1 MSKISKISMAVA
13 VAALVLTAAPS
24 WAEEAAGGR
33 MGGRGGHNPGQMLQQ
48 MDTDGDGSVSKAEFV
63 AGAEARFTK
72 MDKNGDGVL
81 TKDDMPAR
89 PEGGRRGGRR
99 GGGEE
104 EAPPADA
111 PPPAE

>member
-1 MSKISKISMAVA
+1 MSKISKISIAVA
-13 VAALVLTAAPS
+13 VAALVLTAQPS
-24 WAEEAAGGR
+24 WAEEAAGSR
-33 MGGRGGHNPGQMLQQ
+33 QGRGGHNPGQMMQQ
-48 MDTDGDGSVSKAEFV
+48 MDTDGDGSVSKAEFL

-89 PEGGRRGGRR
+89 PEGGRRGGGRR

-104 EAPPADA
+104 APPAEAPPA
-111 PPPAE
+111 E

>member
-33 MGGRGGHNPGQMLQQ
+33 AGRGGHNPGQMMQQ
-48 MDTDGDGSVSKAEFV
+48 MDTDGDGSVSKAEFL

-81 TKDDMPAR
+81 TKDDMPTR
-89 PEGGRRGGRR
+89 PEGGRRAGGGRR
-99 GGGEE
+99 GGGE

-111 PPPAE
+111 PPAE